1 MSQKNEMNTD
11 FDQKMM
17 QRCLALAKKAS
28 GFTAPNPM
36 VGAVIVKDGQIISEG
51 YHHYFGGPHAEVEA
65 IKNAQED
72 LKGAHIYVNLEPCSY
87 YGKTPPCSLAIIQH
101 GFAKVFIATL
111 DPNPQIA
118 GQGAESIRKAGI
130 AVEIGLLE
138 DEALKLNER
147 FFHFIT
153 HKTPFVALKTA
164 TSLDGKI
171 ATSTGESQ
179 WITNEESRDFVHTLR
194 QDYSAILIGSQT
206 ALKDNPSLTVRKLK
220 QASQLA
226 HITPNSTSPKHP
238 IRIIIDTHLK
248 ISIDFKVF
256 EDNAGVIIACS
267 QTASPGKII
276 ELEAKEHITVLKC
289 PLKDSRIDLEY
300 VFYKLG
306 ETGID
311 SVLIE
316 GGGEINF
323 NILQNKLAHKIY
335 AFIAPIII
343 GGNNS
348 KSAFAGEGFQKLADS
363 PRLKTISY
371 KNFNNDILMEGYF

>member
-11 FDQKMM
+11 FDNKMM

-36 VGAVIVKDGQIISEG
+36 VGAVIVKDGRVISEG
-51 YHHYFGGPHAEVEA
+51 YHQYFGGPHAEVEA

-72 LKGAHIYVNLEPCSY
+72 LKGAHIYVSLEPCSY

-118 GQGAESIRKAGI
+118 GKGAESIRKAGI
-130 AVEIGLLE
+130 EVEIGLLE
-138 DEALKLNER
+138 KEALKLNER

-153 HKTPFVALKTA
+153 HKTPFIALKTA
-164 TSLDGKI
+164 TSIDGKI

-179 WITNEESRDFVHTLR
+179 WITNEESRDYVHTLR
-194 QDYSAILIGSQT
+194 QDYSAILIGSRT
-206 ALKDNPSLTVRKLK
+206 ALKDNPALTVRNL
-220 QASQLA
+220 S
-226 HITPNSTSPKHP
+226 NPKHP
-238 IRIIIDTHLK
+238 IRIIIDTQLK
-248 ISIDFKVF
+248 IPIDFKVYA
-256 EDNAGVIIACS
+256 DNADVIIACS
-267 QTASPGKII
+267 DDANQEKVAELGSKKHISII
-276 ELEAKEHITVLKC
+276 KC
-289 PLKDSRIDLEY
+289 PLKEQRIDLEY
-300 VFYKLG
+300 VFRILG
-306 ETGID
+306 ERGID

-323 NILQNKLAHKIY
+323 NILKNELAHKLY

-343 GGNNS
+343 GGHSS
-348 KSAFAGEGFQKLADS
+348 KSAFAGEGFQHLSDS
-363 PRLKTISY
+363 SQLKTISY
-371 KNFNNDILMEGYF
+371 KNFNNDLLMEGYF